1 MLHQFAGVKD
11 KDESLH
17 LEAAYS
23 SYEYLSGW
31 NAAWGLMKDVEL
43 ITQKGS
49 VYLFSTTQAEPWI
62 QRLGELEMRG
72 LGDRTCE
79 GFGQIQIC
87 SDFHLIFREDAV

>member
-43 ITQKGS
+43 ITKKG
-49 VYLFSTTQAEPWI
+49 
-62 QRLGELEMRG
+62 G
-72 LGDRTCE
+72 C
-79 GFGQIQIC
+79 IC
-87 SDFHLIFREDAV
+87 SVQLNQIFGLRD